1 MAPGKA
7 VDYMVFVCVNV
18 ASLCEGGGSF
28 TNGICF
34 LIYPVHSCVQML
46 MGPNTHFIKTS
57 LVCFHHNFFFT
68 FLSCVLVVTHCRV
81 GEL

>member
-1 MAPGKA
+1 MQMTGFYCASCKRYLREAHEVKTIERGHPGAPGKA

-34 LIYPVHSCVQML
+34 LIYPVHSCL
-46 MGPNTHFIKTS
+46 CSDAHGPQHPFY
-57 LVCFHHNFFFT
+57 
-68 FLSCVLVVTHCRV
+68 
-81 GEL
+81 